1 MKELGILFLVLIV
14 FLLLALST
22 PSCDGPQ
29 KYSRASLSAV
39 AGSIVYFRDKT
50 TGLCFA
56 YAQPQDDKGKSGLL
70 ANVPCETVLGQL
82 VEP

>member
-1 MKELGILFLVLIV
+1 MKELAILFLALLLFLI
-14 FLLLALST
+14 LALSV

-29 KYSRASLSAV
+29 KYSRESVAAV
-39 AGSIVYFRDKT
+39 AESIIYFRDKK

-70 ANVPCETVLGQL
+70 ANVPCEAVLGQL